1 MVTIY
6 MYTLVYTEMYQ
17 VADVYKINDP
27 LSAVYLTA
35 KSIVWL
41 NTFYIVCLTLL
52 IDTLTEVVI

>member
-27 LSAVYLTA
+27 LSAY
-35 KSIVWL
+35 S
-41 NTFYIVCLTLL
+41 
-52 IDTLTEVVI
+52 

>member
-1 MVTIY
+1 